1 MHGIRAIPRTCA
13 TNALIFVNV
22 QRFRLFT
29 FPNIV
34 PHLALDNLSV
44 GLASDAVQSEGG
56 TVISRHDF
64 VVNEPPMEQKKELK
78 TPPSVQK

>member
-1 MHGIRAIPRTCA
+1 M
-13 TNALIFVNV
+13 NV
-22 QRFRLFT
+22 QRFRLFA

-78 TPPSVQK
+78 TPPSVQD